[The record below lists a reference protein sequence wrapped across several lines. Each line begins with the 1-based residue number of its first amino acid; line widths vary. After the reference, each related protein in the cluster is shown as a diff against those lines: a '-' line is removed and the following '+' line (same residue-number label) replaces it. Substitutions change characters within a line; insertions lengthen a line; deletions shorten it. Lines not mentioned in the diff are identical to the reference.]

1 MNLRW
6 ILGFN
11 KYSIVES
18 NLNNRTSFSY
28 YYYYHYYNYNYNIYQ
43 YWIIRLFIL
52 NFMILCNISNCGLA
66 QPWFS
71 LEAVKEYL
79 DIASISLTHNNGIH
93 SFKCIKCIN
102 PHELIDEIQQYI
114 QGIQSSTV
122 SFKHNYKLHI
132 NDDDNNNN
140 DKLKII
146 NQIPNKKNNQAFIF
160 DTKQAMKYSYLKHKK
175 PHMTNVKRLHK
186 MYKRFKKRTLLKSP
200 HYSTTYEYVPFIK
213 SKLII
218 NILYIVTINMF
229 YK

>member
-79 DIASISLTHNNGIH
+79 DIAS
-93 SFKCIKCIN
+93 K
-102 PHELIDEIQQYI
+102 
-114 QGIQSSTV
+114 
-122 SFKHNYKLHI
+122 
-132 NDDDNNNN
+132 
-140 DKLKII
+140 
-146 NQIPNKKNNQAFIF
+146 
-160 DTKQAMKYSYLKHKK
+160 
-175 PHMTNVKRLHK
+175 
-186 MYKRFKKRTLLKSP
+186 
-200 HYSTTYEYVPFIK
+200 
-213 SKLII
+213 
-218 NILYIVTINMF
+218 
-229 YK
+229 